1 MYEKLFD
8 TVLHRIPPQRAHAA
22 ALGALDAVTS
32 RPRPRRWL
40 RRATH
45 RQSGVIAIDALG
57 VRFPSPLGVAAG
69 LDKDA
74 EHYEALGALG
84 FGFVEVGTLTPVA
97 QASNPPPILARLP
110 ADRALLNRM
119 GFPNKGAEAA
129 ARRLARQPR
138 QTLVGANIGKN
149 RETDLER
156 AADDYVRAAAALAP
170 FADYLVLNVSSPNT
184 PGLRELESVARLEP
198 LVRATMQAAGTT
210 PLLVKISP
218 DLEDTAIDA
227 LADMA
232 VDLGLA
238 GIVATNTTLDRDGLA
253 TPAEQLAREAWPDG
267 GGVSGRPLKQRSL
280 SVLSRLHARV
290 GGRLVL
296 VSAGGVESAADVWAR
311 VLAGASLVQSYTG
324 FVYGGPAW
332 PRTVNR
338 ELEHRALAAGAQT
351 LQELVGAGAGSQA
364 DDHRAVADDLRAR

>member
-1 MYEKLFD
+1 VYEQLFD
-8 TVLHRIPPQRAHAA
+8 TVLRRVPPQRAHAA
-22 ALGALDAVTS
+22 ALRALDAVAG

-40 RRATH
+40 RRVSH
-45 RQSGVIAIDALG
+45 RQGGVIAMEALG
-57 VRFPSPLGVAAG
+57 LRFPSPLGVAAG

-97 QASNPPPILARLP
+97 QASNPAPILARLP

-138 QTLVGANIGKN
+138 QTLVGANVGKN
-149 RETDLER
+149 RETPLER

-170 FADYLVLNVSSPNT
+170 WADYLVLNVSSPNT
-184 PGLRELESVARLEP
+184 PGLRELESAARLEP
-198 LVRATMQAAGTT
+198 LVQAVREAAAGR

-218 DLEDTAIDA
+218 DLDDDEIDT
-227 LADMA
+227 LADIA
-232 VDLGLA
+232 VELGLA
-238 GIVATNTTLDRDGLA
+238 GLVATNTTLRRDGLT
-253 TPAEQLAREAWPDG
+253 TPADEVARTAWPEG

-280 SVLSRLHARV
+280 AVLERLHARV
-290 GGRLVL
+290 GRRLVL
-296 VSAGGVESAADVWAR
+296 VSVGGIESAEDVWVR
-311 VLAGASLVQSYTG
+311 VLAGANLVQSYTG

-332 PRTVNR
+332 PRTLNR
-338 ELEHRALAAGAQT
+338 ELERRTLAAGAQT
-351 LQELVGAGAGSQA
+351 LQELVGSSATSQVG
-364 DDHRAVADDLRAR
+364 DR

>member
-1 MYEKLFD
+1 MYEALFD
-8 TVLHRIPPQRAHAA
+8 SVLRRIPPQRAHAA
-22 ALGALDAVTS
+22 ALGAIDAVTS

-45 RQSGVIAIDALG
+45 RQSGVIAIEALG

-84 FGFVEVGTLTPVA
+84 FGFVEVGTLTPMA

-129 ARRLARQPR
+129 ARRLARRPR
-138 QTLVGANIGKN
+138 QTLVGANVGKN
-149 RETDLER
+149 RETPLER
-156 AADDYVRAAAALAP
+156 AADDYVKAATALAP
-170 FADYLVLNVSSPNT
+170 LADYLVLNVSSPNT

-218 DLEDTAIDA
+218 DLADTAIDA

-232 VDLGLA
+232 VDLRLA

-253 TPAEQLAREAWPDG
+253 TPAERVAHEAWAEG
-267 GGVSGRPLKQRSL
+267 GGVSGRPLKHRSL
-280 SVLSRLHARV
+280 AVLTRLHARV

-296 VSAGGVESAADVWAR
+296 VSVGGVESADDVWER
-311 VLAGASLVQSYTG
+311 VLGGASLVQSYTG

-332 PRTVNR
+332 PRSVNR
-338 ELEHRALAAGAQT
+338 ELERRTHAAGAQT
-351 LQELVGAGAGSQA
+351 LQELVGAEATPRAGEQ
-364 DDHRAVADDLRAR
+364 